1 MSSTY
6 DENLLAKAPAATREA
21 RQEGYNIDLLE
32 SERPSPPIPSRTPGA
47 GVPPAGAGASF
58 PPPGREVTP
67 RLEEGQ
73 AEQASVGATKEYA
86 SLGDRGE
93 YDSKA
98 DEKVPWHRTTK
109 GIIILT
115 VLALVVIGAAV
126 GGGVGGALSGKSNN
140 KNNNN
145 GKSSVGITPAPTGPG
160 APIGVTSISSNS
172 STPSTALQ
180 VTIPSSTGGQ
190 SAVVSGRSSRRR
202 GPAAPAP
209 ALPIYH

>member
-1 MSSTY
+1 M
-6 DENLLAKAPAATREA
+6 
-21 RQEGYNIDLLE
+21 
-32 SERPSPPIPSRTPGA
+32 
-47 GVPPAGAGASF
+47 
-58 PPPGREVTP
+58 TP

-73 AEQASVGATKEYA
+73 AEQASVGATKEYT

-93 YDSKA
+93 NDSKT

-145 GKSSVGITPAPTGPG
+145 GKSGAGIAPSQTTPTGSPETNQTITTTTSSQHTTTLETSSTSPQVSVSFPSTG
-160 APIGVTSISSNS
+160 SQTAPIG
-172 STPSTALQ
+172 
-180 VTIPSSTGGQ
+180 
-190 SAVVSGRSSRRR
+190 SGNPRRR

-209 ALPIYH
+209 SLLVYH